1 MRKEQQK
8 VLQEKQKSSGN
19 KLKNDGFTDML
30 DEVKEEGSLEASSE
44 LNSAVQSV
52 PKDDSGKSSN
62 LLQSAKPRP
71 LVPPGFKSTIIE
83 KSSTIKSTFSAD
95 KEVNLF

>member
-19 KLKNDGFTDML
+19 KLKSDGFTDMIA
-30 DEVKEEGSLEASSE
+30 EETKEEGLE

-52 PKDDSGKSSN
+52 PMDDSGKSSA
-62 LLQSAKPRP
+62 LLQSSKPRP
-71 LVPPGFKSTIIE
+71 LVPPGFKSTKPI
-83 KSSTIKSTFSAD
+83 SSID
-95 KEVNLF
+95 KEVNILKSLSNIFPKGTC